1 MTVRSSA
8 LLLRGAAVLGL
19 FQSQKVEDSGCEA
32 DRETRVGC
40 VVQGD
45 VFGMGAADVEEIS
58 EVVKLPLG
66 SERLIV
72 AVRHVG
78 FFKDATDEASVALV
92 SYLV

>member
-1 MTVRSSA
+1 
-8 LLLRGAAVLGL
+8 
-19 FQSQKVEDSGCEA
+19 
-32 DRETRVGC
+32 
-40 VVQGD
+40 
-45 VFGMGAADVEEIS
+45 MGAADVEEIS
-58 EVVKLPLG
+58 EVVKPPLG